1 MDSLTPLTTVSSGGT
16 ASLPDIA
23 RSLDEPNAEGYFDGR
38 NSTPLANE
46 ESRVLYASSP
56 PSDLRGGVSS
66 RLEALMP
73 PAKHPWSPGAHQQ
86 SPASSALALTV
97 GRTVD
102 LDGAAAAREVN
113 ILSPQ
118 QRKIEFK
125 RVALFNFSDPENA
138 PKMYEAKMNLA
149 CYLLL
154 LKDALFGD
162 KTYKERK
169 DMAAAN
175 LFDLTGYCL
184 VKGKSRGKQAMAA
197 AAAVVLEGGDDVA
210 EPPKKKAKVTGVTA
224 KIIQAEMLEI
234 SGEHAH
240 ATRRTALLKA
250 HLGKLKQ
257 GEEFKEALEV
267 DIEIKA
273 LADRMLVL
281 NAKMALVEHKD
292 AERVKNKDKSARQR
306 ANKKSKE
313 GSLLT
318 ATSQ

>member
-1 MDSLTPLTTVSSGGT
+1 LVPL
-16 ASLPDIA
+16 PI
-23 RSLDEPNAEGYFDGR
+23 
-38 NSTPLANE
+38 
-46 ESRVLYASSP
+46 
-56 PSDLRGGVSS
+56 
-66 RLEALMP
+66 
-73 PAKHPWSPGAHQQ
+73 HPWSPGAPQQ
-86 SPASSALALTV
+86 PPPSSALALTV
-97 GRTVD
+97 GGAVN

-138 PKMYEAKMNLA
+138 PKRYEAKMNLA

-210 EPPKKKAKVTGVTA
+210 EPPKKKAKVTGVTS

-234 SGEHAH
+234 SGELAH
-240 ATRRTALLKA
+240 ATRRTALLVCTQP
-250 HLGKLKQ
+250 L
-257 GEEFKEALEV
+257 
-267 DIEIKA
+267 
-273 LADRMLVL
+273 L
-281 NAKMALVEHKD
+281 NLFYGV
-292 AERVKNKDKSARQR
+292 VKVAW
-306 ANKKSKE
+306 
-313 GSLLT
+313 GSLVCNSRCLSLPPCASAPAEST
-318 ATSQ
+318 PREAQTGRGIQGSLGS